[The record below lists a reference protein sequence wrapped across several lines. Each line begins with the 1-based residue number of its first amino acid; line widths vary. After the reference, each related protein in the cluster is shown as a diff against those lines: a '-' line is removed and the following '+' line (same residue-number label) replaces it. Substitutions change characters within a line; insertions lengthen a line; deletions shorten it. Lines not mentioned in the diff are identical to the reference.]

1 MSTRNILCLT
11 SSPRRDT
18 AYSNLVAA
26 RVLKELAVVN
36 PDAVLVVRDLA
47 RNPLPHVDEDFVVAT
62 RSLAGPRTERQ
73 RALLE
78 LSDALV
84 DELLAADTI
93 VIAAEMVNFTVPST
107 LKAWIDYVVR
117 PGRTFRYTEAGSE
130 GLLRGRRAI
139 FVLARGDIYSKGRM
153 MVFEHQESYL
163 RAVLNFVGITDIQT
177 ILLEGIALGP
187 EAAELAV
194 ERAMQRAAAVAGVLA
209 NSAEAE
215 GRRDAPL
222 PRYA

>member
-1 MSTRNILCLT
+1 MRTRKILCLT

-26 RVLKELAVVN
+26 RVLKQLALVH
-36 PDAVLVVRDLA
+36 PDALVVVRNLA

-78 LSDALV
+78 RSDSLV

-93 VIAAEMVNFTVPST
+93 VIAAAMVNFTVPST
-107 LKAWIDYVVR
+107 LKAWIDHVVR

-130 GLLRGRRAI
+130 GLLKGQRAI
-139 FVLARGDIYSKGRM
+139 LVLARGDIYAKGRM
-153 MVFEHQESYL
+153 MLFEHQESYL
-163 RAVLNFVGITDIQT
+163 RAILNFLGISDIRT
-177 ILLEGIALGP
+177 ILVEGVALGP
-187 EAAELAV
+187 EAAELALG
-194 ERAMQRAAAVAGVLA
+194 RAMQRAAAVAGVLA